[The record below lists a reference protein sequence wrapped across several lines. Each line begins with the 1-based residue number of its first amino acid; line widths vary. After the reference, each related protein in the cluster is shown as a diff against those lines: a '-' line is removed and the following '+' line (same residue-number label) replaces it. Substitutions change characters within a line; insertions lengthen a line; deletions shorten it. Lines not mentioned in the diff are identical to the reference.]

1 MRLGQLAPEFVDIPS
16 MNGIRVAL
24 VPLIEAES
32 QRGMMRAAELEVPDN
47 VAGIQLRNRAAL
59 ESDVYHAMRDPENID
74 KQLFESVDTMV
85 EELEPSDIDALAD
98 HLMTLMEYASPSI
111 DGLSEED
118 LLDLKKGFAEIDLSV
133 LTGQQWAA
141 VKLCF
146 QALLPNLLAVK
157 LRGTLSTDSSML
169 MSENDESISD
179 AFPSSQKSDVK
190 SAASL

>member
-118 LLDLKKGFAEIDLSV
+118 LLDLKKGFAEIDLRV